1 MYNMHETIHYIRCM
15 CPKWKEQILNW
26 EDVRS
31 YPVSNQIAHN
41 FRQRTQLLETA
52 LLCVMW
58 IVDLP
63 QDYGRNPAVKDI
75 INQQIRHHWGGWDE
89 LGEWD

>member
-1 MYNMHETIHYIRCM
+1 
-15 CPKWKEQILNW
+15 
-26 EDVRS
+26 
-31 YPVSNQIAHN
+31 
-41 FRQRTQLLETA
+41 
-52 LLCVMW
+52 MW

-75 INQQIRHHWGGWDE
+75 INQQIMHHWGGWDE